1 MEPPAP
7 LLKEAHELEILK
19 GATNRQ
25 AIRLKWDRQNR
36 QGNIIANYGNSRERI
51 KLDFGLNLGF
61 MVLTIYLTNLVV
73 WVGFVTGTTFR
84 THL

>member
-36 QGNIIANYGNSRERI
+36 QGNIMTNYDNCRERI
-51 KLDFGLNLGF
+51 KFDFRLNIGF
-61 MVLTIYLTNLVV
+61 LVLTIYLTNLVD
-73 WVGFVTGTTFR
+73 WVEFVTGTTFR